1 VHAHCVPPE
10 WKALP
15 VASAPLF
22 RGFRDWSVTSAI
34 EMMDRQ
40 GIAAA
45 VLSMALFGFEDDDPA
60 AARRLA
66 RSSNE
71 MTAEASRSHPDRFGG
86 FACLPLPDVDGH
98 WPRSTTHWEH
108 WGWTACS
115 C

>member
-1 VHAHCVPPE
+1 VPPD

-45 VLSMALFGFEDDDPA
+45 VLSMALFGFEDPAGALRRGQPA
-60 AARRLA
+60 AIGIPHL
-66 RSSNE
+66 
-71 MTAEASRSHPDRFGG
+71 FGIAHRAPG
-86 FACLPLPDVDGH
+86 GQ
-98 WPRSTTHWEH
+98 TQ
-108 WGWTACS
+108 
-115 C
+115 

>member
-1 VHAHCVPPE
+1 MTMEERTHQPLNHPAEAASSGRIDVHAHCVPPE

-45 VLSMALFGFEDDDPA
+45 VL
-60 AARRLA
+60 
-66 RSSNE
+66 
-71 MTAEASRSHPDRFGG
+71 
-86 FACLPLPDVDGH
+86 
-98 WPRSTTHWEH
+98 
-108 WGWTACS
+108 
-115 C
+115 